1 MQTRKS
7 SELSIILTSLIFH
20 CELAMINFCPS
31 RSSTGKWVVLR
42 RELGGNA
49 VDGKSVAVGIWVGYQ
64 VDLLWAKKSTPPVR
78 GGFWKNTWAVLYI
91 AVCLYKQLLN
101 KEGWAS
107 DMFITSTF
115 SVIRSRSLWSCFHA
129 QAILPYI
136 LIFLI
141 VLGFNDTSTL
151 EGHFVSSPRERE
163 KRDRRESRGDERE
176 GQGRKRNRNESEETE
191 EIKTFPLY
199 PYPLQG

>member
-1 MQTRKS
+1 MPDGIGLLPLKNKKHLGSYLPNVYTGISLTHCRLNELPQT
-7 SELSIILTSLIFH
+7 ILEESKFD
-20 CELAMINFCPS
+20 F
-31 RSSTGKWVVLR
+31 R
-42 RELGGNA
+42 
-49 VDGKSVAVGIWVGYQ
+49 
-64 VDLLWAKKSTPPVR
+64 
-78 GGFWKNTWAVLYI
+78 
-91 AVCLYKQLLN
+91 
-101 KEGWAS
+101 
-107 DMFITSTF
+107 
-115 SVIRSRSLWSCFHA
+115 
-129 QAILPYI
+129 
-136 LIFLI
+136 LI

>member
-1 MQTRKS
+1 MPFHRFCHVLAQMP
-7 SELSIILTSLIFH
+7 SLIWAFPGH
-20 CELAMINFCPS
+20 TCHFV
-31 RSSTGKWVVLR
+31 GFVLR
-42 RELGGNA
+42 WIIYLI
-49 VDGKSVAVGIWVGYQ
+49 SPHIFWV
-64 VDLLWAKKSTPPVR
+64 
-78 GGFWKNTWAVLYI
+78 I
-91 AVCLYKQLLN
+91 
-101 KEGWAS
+101 
-107 DMFITSTF
+107 
-115 SVIRSRSLWSCFHA
+115 IRSTSNEYPQHMFLCRNKKNSNTFRLNQRTNGPVAHLSFW
-129 QAILPYI
+129 
-136 LIFLI
+136 LI